1 MRYIFLFWL
10 FAFQFNTVHSQE
22 KKNDFKVKFDATL
35 KTKYEYAIDE
45 GTGRFSVRNSR
56 IGLFG
61 SITPNVTY
69 RAQVELSSEGKFEPL
84 DLNACISLFKGFDI
98 TLGQTS
104 VPVFNSYQTTPAQM
118 LFANR
123 TFLAKYIAGSRDL
136 GVLACYK
143 FDAGKSPL
151 LLQLGVFNGS
161 TINKPVWSHKVSFS
175 ARVIVGSMKGIRA
188 SGKIYRYPLGEKED
202 YLISAVDLRY
212 GQERY
217 KIESEVLNRHNYY
230 NGVNRFAS
238 YIQGA
243 YSFPL
248 ANLRLFKDFTTSV
261 RWDGITE
268 SPVTKGFDVNRL
280 TLGLAFGLTSK
291 PFNSLVRLDYENY
304 FVKKAIPEFS
314 LYNEVDSDK
323 ITLELLVVF

>member
-1 MRYIFLFWL
+1 MRYRFLFCL
-10 FAFQFNTVHSQE
+10 IAFPCTLVHSQE
-22 KKNDFKVKFDATL
+22 KENDFKVKFDATL
-35 KTKYEYAIDE
+35 KTKYEFAINE

-61 SITPNVTY
+61 NITSNVTY

-84 DLNACISLFKGFDI
+84 DLNASISLFKGFDV

-123 TFLAKYIAGSRDL
+123 TFLAKYIAGTRDL
-136 GVLACYK
+136 GILACYK
-143 FDAGKSPL
+143 FDVGKTPFYF
-151 LLQLGVFNGS
+151 QLGVFNGS
-161 TINKPVWSHKVSFS
+161 TINKPVWKKNDSYS
-175 ARVIVGSMKGIRA
+175 ARLIIGSMKGLRA
-188 SGKIYRYPLGEKED
+188 SGKVYRYPMGDKD
-202 YLISAVDLRY
+202 NYLITAFDLRY
-212 GQERY
+212 GQDRY
-217 KIESEVLNRHNYY
+217 KIETEVLNRHNYY
-230 NGVNRFAS
+230 NGINRFAS

-248 ANLRLFKDFTTSV
+248 TNLRLFKNFTTSV

-268 SPVTKGFDVNRL
+268 SAVTNGFDVNRL
-280 TLGLAFGLTSK
+280 TFGLAFGLTSK